1 MIPTFAEASKR
12 AIGRRRDGCG
22 GSSPLMHRAI
32 TAALFSTALA
42 LASVGASGIAR
53 QPRAAMSSSS
63 FDVTE
68 KDITDLQ
75 RALREGTVTSRQ
87 LVELYLARINAYDG
101 TINAFIALNRSAL
114 DQAAALDDER
124 RAGRVRG
131 PLHGIPLVLQDNY
144 ATADLP
150 TTGGSLALEGFQT
163 GRDGFQVKRLRD
175 AGAVFIGKT
184 NLHELAA
191 GITTVSSMA
200 GQTRNPYDPSRNP
213 GGSSGGTGAAVTSS
227 FAAAGM
233 GTDSCGS
240 IRIPA
245 AHNNLWGLR
254 PTMGLS
260 SRDGII
266 PVSHSQDVAGPL
278 ARSVADVAVI
288 LDATVGV
295 DPADPVTEAGGG
307 HAPATYLGL
316 MGDSS
321 LGDVQIGVLSSLFGT
336 TREDEEVGS
345 IVNDAIDTLNG
356 MGAGTVDVPLPG
368 LDDMLRDT
376 STIDGEF
383 KFDLIDFLGQYP
395 KAPVASLDD
404 ILRGGLYRTEVDGTF
419 RRRNAVQSREGDAY
433 RTVLKRR
440 EAAATAI
447 ADTMSS
453 RGLTLLAYPTI
464 RRKAA
469 PIGQPQIGSN
479 CQLSATTGLPAMSL
493 PAGFTED
500 GLPVALE
507 LLGRAF
513 SEGTLLRVAYAY
525 ERVTHPRR
533 QPRSTPALAP

>member
-1 MIPTFAEASKR
+1 MPR
-12 AIGRRRDGCG
+12 AII
-22 GSSPLMHRAI
+22 A
-32 TAALFSTALA
+32 TALTTALA
-42 LASVGASGIAR
+42 LSVIGLDGSTGQTQAVSASA
-53 QPRAAMSSSS
+53 S
-63 FDVTE
+63 FDVFE
-68 KDITDLQ
+68 KDIADLQ
-75 RALREGTVTSRQ
+75 RAMRDGRVTSRQ
-87 LVELYLARINAYDG
+87 LVEQYLARIKAYDG
-101 TINAFIALNRSAL
+101 SINAIIALNPAAL

-131 PLHGIPLVLQDNY
+131 PLHGIPLVLKDNY
-144 ATADLP
+144 ATADMP

-163 GRDGFQVKRLRD
+163 GRDGFQVTRLRE
-175 AGAVFIGKT
+175 AGAVFIGKS

-191 GITTVSSMA
+191 GITTVSSMG

-213 GGSSGGTGAAVTSS
+213 GGSSGGTGAAIAAS

-233 GTDSCGS
+233 GTDTCGS

-260 SRDGII
+260 SRDGVI
-266 PVSHSQDVAGPL
+266 PLSHSQDVAGPL
-278 ARSVADVAVI
+278 ARSVADLAVI

-295 DPADPVTEAGGG
+295 DPADPATAESQG
-307 HAPATYLGL
+307 HFPATYLSL

-321 LGDVQIGVLSSLFGT
+321 LADVQIGVLTPLFGT
-336 TREDEEVGS
+336 TRDDEEVGR

-368 LDDMLRDT
+368 LEEWLRDT
-376 STIDGEF
+376 STIDAEF
-383 KFDLIDFLGQYP
+383 KFDLMDFLGHFP
-395 KAPVASLDD
+395 KAPVASLDE
-404 ILRGGLYRTEVDGTF
+404 ILRGGLYRTELDGSF
-419 RRRNAVQSREGDAY
+419 RRRNAVASRDSDAY
-433 RTVLKRR
+433 RNVLARR
-440 EAAATAI
+440 EAATAAI
-447 ADTMSS
+447 AGAMST

-469 PIGQPQIGSN
+469 PIGEPQLGSN

-500 GLPVALE
+500 GLPVGLE
-507 LLGRAF
+507 LVGRAF

-525 ERVTHPRR
+525 ERVMQPRR
-533 QPRSTPALAP
+533 PPRSTPSLAR